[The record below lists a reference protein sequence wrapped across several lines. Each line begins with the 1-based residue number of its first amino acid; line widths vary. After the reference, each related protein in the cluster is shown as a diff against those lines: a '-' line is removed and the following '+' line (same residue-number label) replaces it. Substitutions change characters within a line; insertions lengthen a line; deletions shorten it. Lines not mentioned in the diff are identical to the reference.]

1 MALSC
6 ALLAGV
12 LATSLSYSTNLSHVY
27 IISHYQCIPSR
38 AAASCKREKAGA

>member
-6 ALLAGV
+6 ALLGV
-12 LATSLSYSTNLSHVY
+12 LVSSLSYSTNLSHVY
-27 IISHYQCIPSR
+27 ITSHCQCIPSR